1 MSVDQI
7 VEEAVEAQVESRD
20 STIAAG
26 GKPKKSKNKL
36 FILLAVILVVGGYC
50 YYSSLKY
57 VSTDDAFI
65 DGKIV
70 TISPKVA
77 GHVAKVYVSDNQ
89 YVEAGELLLELFP
102 DDYSADLDA
111 AKAKLTSAQA
121 TYESSKLNIDL
132 TSMSSNSEYDQARA
146 NLAAAEAEINI
157 VKSQALSAVNER
169 DQQKAKLDAALADL
183 ESAKMDMQAA
193 DEQHERDLHDLNRSQ
208 KLVGAGA
215 ISKREF
221 DHAQTTE
228 KISAASLSS
237 AKKDLDSFKA
247 QVELARAELM
257 AAENNLLQTS
267 RAIDEKVA
275 EAAESRARLQ
285 AAASAPTQIARSKS
299 MAEVDQ
305 ADVQEAQAN
314 LKQAELNLS
323 YTRIYAPV
331 SGVVTSKNVEQG
343 VYVKVGQSLLA
354 LVSKELWVTAN
365 FKETQLEH
373 MHPGQTVNITVDA
386 YPDIKI
392 TGKVDSI
399 QHGTGAAFSLLPP
412 DNATGNFVK
421 VVQRV
426 PVKIVFDNRTIV
438 GGIVLGPGMSVVP
451 EVNVSGESVAAQ

>member
-7 VEEAVEAQVESRD
+7 IEEAVEAQVSTED
-20 STIAAG
+20 SPAAG
-26 GKPKKSKNKL
+26 SKKKKSKIKYYML
-36 FILLAVILVVGGYC
+36 IAVLIATGGYY
-50 YYSSLKY
+50 YYSSLNF

-77 GHVAKVYVSDNQ
+77 GHVARVYVADNQ
-89 YVEAGELLLELFP
+89 HVKAGDLLLELYP

-121 TYESSKLNIDL
+121 TYESSKLDIDL
-132 TSMSSNSEYDQARA
+132 TSLASNSEYDQAKA

-157 VKSQALSAVNER
+157 VKSQALSAVNES

-183 ESAKMDMQAA
+183 ESAKLDMEAA
-193 DEQHERDLHDLNRSQ
+193 NEQHERDLHDLNRSK

-228 KISAASLSS
+228 KISAAALAS

-247 QVELARAELM
+247 QVDLARAELM
-257 AAENNLLQTS
+257 AAENNLLQT
-267 RAIDEKVA
+267 RKEIEEKEA

-285 AAASAPTQIARSKS
+285 AASAAPKQIARSKS
-299 MAEVDQ
+299 MADVDH

-323 YTRIYAPV
+323 YTKIYAPV
-331 SGVVTSKNVEQG
+331 AGVVTSKDVEKG
-343 VYVKVGQSLLA
+343 VYVKVGQSLMA
-354 LVSKELWVTAN
+354 LVSNDIWVTAN

-373 MHPGQTVNITVDA
+373 MRPGQTVEISIDA
-386 YPDIKI
+386 YPYMKI
-392 TGKVDSI
+392 SGKVDSI

-426 PVKIVFDNRTIV
+426 PVKIVFDNREITRN
-438 GGIVLGPGMSVVP
+438 IVLGPGMSVVP
-451 EVNVSGESVAAQ
+451 EVNLSSNVVSVQ